1 VKRGLT
7 SPEIADADQRY
18 VKVKLQMV
26 GIDISETM
34 QIAAYSLPEI
44 DIDDTEMLAAKPII

>member
-1 VKRGLT
+1 
-7 SPEIADADQRY
+7 
-18 VKVKLQMV
+18 MV

-44 DIDDTEMLAAKPII
+44 DLDDTEMLAAKPII

>member
-1 VKRGLT
+1 MRKRWYKMGGLDT
-7 SPEIADADQRY
+7 SEA
-18 VKVKLQMV
+18 
-26 GIDISETM
+26 M